1 MSAPGH
7 VVNTAADSV
16 LAAFMSGWRSRRGRN
31 WFGAA
36 VLIAVGVIGL
46 IANFDLLPRQM
57 LEQMWKLWP
66 VIPLLIGISILV
78 RRSIGDDNSGT
89 GGR

>member
-1 MSAPGH
+1 
-7 VVNTAADSV
+7 
-16 LAAFMSGWRSRRGRN
+16 MSGWRDRSRRN

-46 IANFDLLPRQM
+46 IANFDLLPREL

-66 VIPLLIGISILV
+66 VIPLLIGISILM
-78 RRSIGDDNSGT
+78 RRRASGDDRPDP
-89 GGR
+89 GGH